1 MEPKRK
7 KKQMKKKTKEAKKII
22 IIKMKNLYTSPE
34 LNVGMRATKLQKSTE
49 KATQQQAGS
58 ATNSQTHTN
67 SLSPLSLSLHCQ
79 GLAERRKKTAPS
91 AFRNGMPTRTPY

>member
-7 KKQMKKKTKEAKKII
+7 KKQMKKKTKEAKK
-22 IIKMKNLYTSPE
+22 KMKNLYTSPE

-49 KATQQQAGS
+49 KATRQQAGS

>member
-7 KKQMKKKTKEAKKII
+7 KKQMKKKTQEAKKK
-22 IIKMKNLYTSPE
+22 KMKNLYTSPE

-49 KATQQQAGS
+49 KATRQQAGS

-67 SLSPLSLSLHCQ
+67 SLSPLSLSSLP
-79 GLAERRKKTAPS
+79 GSRRKEKEDS
-91 AFRNGMPTRTPY
+91 AKRFP